1 MDCWTGFFIWCCRY
15 VYDMEIINT
24 MNNKFFGLKK
34 KKPTT
39 IMILLFLL
47 FYCPLYFFCCTLQA
61 FSTVLSTT
69 SSWFFACCYLNMP
82 FIRIPVLK
90 PKTLPAVCADLVN
103 PWMARNIPAC
113 FWRCD
118 VFWDLME
125 RSVIPVTILKNKG
138 WHGNFVNSIKCYNF
152 LFLTKWQNIKLVQ
165 CNLTGVVLQN

>member
-1 MDCWTGFFIWCCRY
+1 MPFGLLEWLFIWCCRY
-15 VYDMEIINT
+15 LYDMEIINK
-24 MNNKFFGLKK
+24 MKNKFFGLKK
-34 KKPTT
+34 KPTT
-39 IMILLFLL
+39 IVILLILL

-69 SSWFFACCYLNMP
+69 SLWFFACCCLNMS

-125 RSVIPVTILKNKG
+125 NECYSCYHTQEQRLAWKFCEFYKMLQFFILDKM
-138 WHGNFVNSIKCYNF
+138 
-152 LFLTKWQNIKLVQ
+152 TKY
-165 CNLTGVVLQN
+165 